1 MKGCLAETNP
11 TQFDAGSAL
20 TKQRE
25 SVSRKNNLNV
35 DHYNTRSSGRQ
46 GDGIACE
53 EFKKA
58 FIEFQPESR
67 AFRANEVRL
76 AKRRAVALTNRVSKF
91 RRQSFKR
98 IRKVKGL
105 SARQLMERKR
115 NKQLSAEPVAQSAH
129 QVVAFAAND
138 GI

>member
-1 MKGCLAETNP
+1 MWAI
-11 TQFDAGSAL
+11 
-20 TKQRE
+20 
-25 SVSRKNNLNV
+25 
-35 DHYNTRSSGRQ
+35 TRRQ
-46 GDGIACE
+46 GDGIVCE

-58 FIEFQPESR
+58 FIEFEPESR
-67 AFRANEVRL
+67 ALRANEVRM
-76 AKRRAVALTNRVSKF
+76 AKRRAVALPNSVSKF

-98 IRKVKGL
+98 MRKVKGL

-115 NKQLSAEPVAQSAH
+115 NAKQLSAEPVAQSAH